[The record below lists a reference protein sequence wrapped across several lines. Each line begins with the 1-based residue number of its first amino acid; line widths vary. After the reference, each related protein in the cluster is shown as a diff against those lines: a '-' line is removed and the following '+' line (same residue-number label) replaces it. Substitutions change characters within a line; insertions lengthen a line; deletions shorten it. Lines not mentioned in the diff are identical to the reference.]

1 MESTLGRANRDEW
14 RTIDDL
20 YPVLRTF
27 AAVTAPSD
35 MEPDDLLQEA
45 LVKVLSR
52 RSLSDLDHPDAYIRR
67 TILNLA
73 ASHYRRMGRQRAALA
88 RIRASDTG
96 VVNSDYPSDL
106 AELFRLPPKER
117 ATLYLAEVE
126 GYHFDEIAQLLDCSV
141 PAARKAA
148 SRARRRLRLELTTGS
163 IE

>member
-1 MESTLGRANRDEW
+1 VESGASHASREEW
-14 RTIDDL
+14 QTIDDL
-20 YPVLRTF
+20 YPSLRRF

-52 RSLSDLDHPDAYIRR
+52 RSLSDLNHPDAYIRR
-67 TILNLA
+67 TILNVA

-96 VVNSDYPSDL
+96 VVDADYPSDL

-126 GYHFDEIAQLLDCSV
+126 GYHFDEIAKLLDCSA

>member
-1 MESTLGRANRDEW
+1 MKSGAGRASRDEW

-20 YPVLRTF
+20 YSSLRSF

-45 LVKVLSR
+45 LVKVLGHR
-52 RSLSDLDHPDAYIRR
+52 RLSDLDHPDAYIRR

-73 ASHYRRMGRQRAALA
+73 ASHYRRMGRRRTALV
-88 RIRASDTG
+88 RLRASDTG
-96 VVNSDYPSDL
+96 VVDSAYPSDL

-126 GYHFDEIAQLLDCSV
+126 GYHFDEIAELLNCSE
-141 PAARKAA
+141 PSARKAA

>member
-1 MESTLGRANRDEW
+1 MQGGVDRASRIEW

-20 YPVLRTF
+20 YPSLRKF

-52 RSLSDLDHPDAYIRR
+52 RSLTDLDHPDAYIRS

-73 ASHYRRMGRQRAALA
+73 ATHHHRMGRERAALV
-88 RIRASDTG
+88 RLRASDSG
-96 VVNSDYPSDL
+96 VVASAYPSDL
-106 AELFRLPPKER
+106 AELFRLPPQER

-126 GYHFDEIAQLLDCSV
+126 GYTFDEVAKLLDCSA